1 MGALDRDYGPQ
12 VNPAR
17 GFTGTQPHLVLLPW
31 PAAEEL
37 GRRLCGRGPDPL
49 VLYGVCC
56 LPPWTGQD
64 PPTVQPSTSELSP
77 SCSAARL
84 CVDSG
89 PSLDLVKCPLGNKG
103 LESVSLLRVPHPG
116 HSPGEEGPGHR
127 EYQGRW
133 KGRSALPHGVPPSGD
148 LVNQQIQTPGGPR
161 LAPLPWGL
169 RQQLGTLGR
178 GLQSPSLTQ
187 PAPPPGRPR
196 QQASLATSMPSVFP
210 STSNCLPTC
219 LAPETAA
226 GVAPAPWSKPE
237 GGHTDRAPWDGGHL
251 TSHMPMHLRCHHLP
265 SELVSG
271 DKESWGCP
279 GRAGR
284 DTLAPTSHH
293 RGALGPETSFNASCS
308 YG

>member
-1 MGALDRDYGPQ
+1 MAHRQ
-12 VNPAR
+12 I
-17 GFTGTQPHLVLLPW
+17 QPVVLLAHSPTSCSSHW

-37 GRRLCGRGPDPL
+37 GRRLCGWGPDPL

-77 SCSAARL
+77 SRSAARL
-84 CVDSG
+84 CVHSG

-133 KGRSALPHGVPPSGD
+133 LALPHEVPPSGD
-148 LVNQQIQTPGGPR
+148 LVNQQIQTPGSG

-169 RQQLGTLGR
+169 RQLLGTLGWD
-178 GLQSPSLTQ
+178 LQSPSLTQ

-210 STSNCLPTC
+210 STSNRLPTC

-226 GVAPAPWSKPE
+226 GVAPASWSKPP
-237 GGHTDRAPWDGGHL
+237 APRGR
-251 TSHMPMHLRCHHLP
+251 SHRPGTLGWRPPDQPYAHASEMPPPSLR
-265 SELVSG
+265 G
-271 DKESWGCP
+271 
-279 GRAGR
+279 
-284 DTLAPTSHH
+284 
-293 RGALGPETSFNASCS
+293 SFR
-308 YG
+308 

>member
-1 MGALDRDYGPQ
+1 MKAVWGPESKKVENGCPRQ
-12 VNPAR
+12 GLWPTGNPAR

-133 KGRSALPHGVPPSGD
+133 KGRRSALPHGVPPSGD

-226 GVAPAPWSKPE
+226 GVAPAPWSKPP
-237 GGHTDRAPWDGGHL
+237 APRGR
-251 TSHMPMHLRCHHLP
+251 SHRPGTLGWGPPDQPHAHASEMPPPSLR
-265 SELVSG
+265 VSF
-271 DKESWGCP
+271 
-279 GRAGR
+279 R
-284 DTLAPTSHH
+284 
-293 RGALGPETSFNASCS
+293 
-308 YG
+308 